1 MTQFQ
6 SAPASAGSEHRVK
19 PTALALHVA
28 SAASWGRPWR
38 RRALSL
44 PSPQALT
51 FKGIR
56 LPLQPMRSWLQLLS
70 RAGMLG
76 VRPPA
81 AGVLRQ
87 PDEGEEDAPTRI
99 EDLGFEMAT
108 EMILDFANFA
118 RQSRHNSS
126 AEEVGAEPEAVVA
139 ASSNDEPSALASTV
153 GIDQLHGLSL
163 AGSVAS
169 ESLDQDFLVRESSA
183 AKGRTEAAQAPQ
195 EQIAELP
202 PMPEAPLPLDEP
214 PVELTMEALDVPALV
229 ERGESAAVEPV
240 LNVQERVERPQ
251 VSTPETAASEGRT
264 SPLVEDVGLQPVAAP
279 VPMPFVEPVGEP
291 SQLEEVVSELPA
303 VEASVD
309 TVAIEHEVEGPAET
323 VAAVEASD
331 EAVPEPIVQAPEIE
345 EPVDQRQPSVVSAA
359 PTAPVDTAAIEPEI
373 EGPVETVADVEA
385 SDEAVPEPIVQAPVI
400 EEPVEQRQPSV
411 MSTAPTAPVVTA
423 AIEPEVEGPAETV
436 AAVEA
441 TVVAES
447 ESTVQAPVIE
457 EAVEQRQLS
466 AMSNA
471 PTAPV
476 ITAAIEP
483 EVVGPAETVAAVEE
497 TVVAV
502 PEPIVQAPVI
512 EEAVEQRQPSVVST
526 AAVPAVAVPEAG
538 ADSEVGHEQGPE
550 PVVVTPKAAGPGIV
564 VSDVRLA
571 RKVVARPRPSVERA
585 SAAPS
590 LGVSLS
596 ADESAPEVE
605 AALQHA
611 QPAAVADAPEASALE
626 TIAASV
632 CTTENTGTE
641 AAEPAQS
648 PIAEAADQPE
658 TDHTPAVMHWEP
670 VTPEQQPDL
679 VRQVG
684 TQVIEMNPEATVTD
698 DFGLEPMIAS
708 LEDALAVLT
717 VANVVRD
724 ATPAAKARLNAA
736 HTSSAPLA
744 AGVRQTDDNL
754 PEATALQGIFIQ
766 KETEMTEMHDESIE
780 VEAPANA
787 PISSAELQ
795 EVAATLSV
803 PQLEADPDDVLSD
816 VQSTLNSLAG
826 MAQGLTQ
833 QKQAA
838 GRLQE
843 ELEEWNIQLQERERL
858 AGDKEERLLQLENH
872 LKQAKTNLD
881 RMAAENNRLL
891 AERSEALKELAQTV
905 DLRDKTTV
913 KRAESIQL
921 EQQRIDE
928 QTASLRTRASE
939 LDERESSLK
948 RRSEELGVRLK
959 QLQSAKDKFST
970 IVKSFNETVQ
980 FNSTLSAISKT
991 VNE

>member
-214 PVELTMEALDVPALV
+214 PVELTMEVLDVPALV

-251 VSTPETAASEGRT
+251 VSTPEAAASEGRT

-291 SQLEEVVSELPA
+291 SQLEEIVSELPA

-323 VAAVEASD
+323 VADVEASD

-345 EPVDQRQPSVVSAA
+345 EPVDQRQPSVVSTA
-359 PTAPVDTAAIEPEI
+359 PTAPVDTAAIEPEV

-385 SDEAVPEPIVQAPVI
+385 SDEAVPEFIVQAPVI
-400 EEPVEQRQPSV
+400 EEAVEQRQPSV
-411 MSTAPTAPVVTA
+411 VSTAPTAPVVTA

-447 ESTVQAPVIE
+447 EPIEQAPVIE

-466 AMSNA
+466 AMS
-471 PTAPV
+471 
-476 ITAAIEP
+476 
-483 EVVGPAETVAAVEE
+483 
-497 TVVAV
+497 
-502 PEPIVQAPVI
+502 
-512 EEAVEQRQPSVVST
+512 T
-526 AAVPAVAVPEAG
+526 AAVPAVPEAEAE
-538 ADSEVGHEQGPE
+538 ADSEVGHEQGPA
-550 PVVVTPKAAGPGIV
+550 PVVETPKAAGPGIV
-564 VSDVRLA
+564 VSGVRLA
-571 RKVVARPRPSVERA
+571 RKVFARPRPSVERA

-590 LGVSLS
+590 LGISLS

-611 QPAAVADAPEASALE
+611 QPAAVADVPEASALE

-658 TDHTPAVMHWEP
+658 TDHPPAVMHWEP

-679 VRQVG
+679 VRQVD
-684 TQVIEMNPEATVTD
+684 TQVIEMTPEGTVTD
-698 DFGLEPMIAS
+698 DFGFEPMIAS
-708 LEDALAVLT
+708 LEDALAALT

-724 ATPAAKARLNAA
+724 ATPAAKARPNVA
-736 HTSSAPLA
+736 HTSSASLA
-744 AGVRQTDDNL
+744 AGVRQTDDHL

-803 PQLEADPDDVLSD
+803 PQLDADPDDVLSD

-928 QTASLRTRASE
+928 QTASLRARASE

>member
-19 PTALALHVA
+19 STALALHVA
-28 SAASWGRPWR
+28 SAAYWGRPWR
-38 RRALSL
+38 HRALSL

-51 FKGIR
+51 FKGAR
-56 LPLQPMRSWLQLLS
+56 LPIQPLHSWLHLLS

-81 AGVLRQ
+81 VGVLRQ
-87 PDEGEEDAPTRI
+87 ADEGEEDAPTRI

-108 EMILDFANFA
+108 EMILDFAGFA
-118 RQSRHNSS
+118 RQSRHSSS
-126 AEEVGAEPEAVVA
+126 AEEAEPEAEVA
-139 ASSNDEPSALASTV
+139 ASSTGESSALGSTA
-153 GIDQLHGLSL
+153 GIDQSHGLGL
-163 AGSVAS
+163 PGSVAS
-169 ESLDQDFLVRESSA
+169 EALGQDSLGRELSA
-183 AKGRTEAAQAPQ
+183 AQGCGEAAPVLQ
-195 EQIAELP
+195 EQIAELA
-202 PMPEAPLPLDEP
+202 PMSETPLSLDEP
-214 PVELTMEALDVPALV
+214 RVEWIMETQDVPVVV
-229 ERGESAAVEPV
+229 ERGESALVEPRQK
-240 LNVQERVERPQ
+240 VQERVELPQ
-251 VSTPETAASEGRT
+251 VSTPETAASARRT
-264 SPLVEDVGLQPVAAP
+264 LPLVEEVVLQPVAAP
-279 VPMPFVEPVGEP
+279 VPMSFVEPVGEP
-291 SQLEEVVSELPA
+291 SRLEAIVSEPPE
-303 VEASVD
+303 VEASV
-309 TVAIEHEVEGPAET
+309 HM
-323 VAAVEASD
+323 AA
-331 EAVPEPIVQAPEIE
+331 
-345 EPVDQRQPSVVSAA
+345 
-359 PTAPVDTAAIEPEI
+359 T
-373 EGPVETVADVEA
+373 
-385 SDEAVPEPIVQAPVI
+385 
-400 EEPVEQRQPSV
+400 
-411 MSTAPTAPVVTA
+411 
-423 AIEPEVEGPAETV
+423 EPEVEGPSDTG
-436 AAVEA
+436 AVIEA
-441 TVVAES
+441 TVVAVPEFI
-447 ESTVQAPVIE
+447 VQAPMIE
-457 EAVEQRQLS
+457 EPVEHRQLS
-466 AMSNA
+466 AMS
-471 PTAPV
+471 TALVPALEALGV
-476 ITAAIEP
+476 EVDSKAVHEQEP
-483 EVVGPAETVAAVEE
+483 E
-497 TVVAV
+497 
-502 PEPIVQAPVI
+502 
-512 EEAVEQRQPSVVST
+512 SVVE
-526 AAVPAVAVPEAG
+526 APE
-538 ADSEVGHEQGPE
+538 
-550 PVVVTPKAAGPGIV
+550 AAGPGIA
-564 VSDVRLA
+564 VSGVCLA
-571 RKVVARPRPSVERA
+571 RSVVARPQPTVERT

-611 QPAAVADAPEASALE
+611 LPAAAVDTPE
-626 TIAASV
+626 ASV
-632 CTTENTGTE
+632 CTTENIGAE
-641 AAEPAQS
+641 AAMPEQS
-648 PIAEAADQPE
+648 PIAAAVDQPR
-658 TDHTPAVMHWEP
+658 TDHLTP
-670 VTPEQQPDL
+670 PE
-679 VRQVG
+679 G
-684 TQVIEMNPEATVTD
+684 TVAD
-698 DFGLEPMIAS
+698 DFGFEPMIAS

-717 VANVVRD
+717 VAHVVRD
-724 ATPAAKARLNAA
+724 TAPEAKTRLNVAN
-736 HTSSAPLA
+736 TSSASLA
-744 AGVRQTDDNL
+744 AEVMQTVDNR
-754 PEATALQGIFIQ
+754 PEAMTLQGIFIQ

-928 QTASLRTRASE
+928 QTASLRTRAGE
-939 LDERESSLK
+939 LDERESALK